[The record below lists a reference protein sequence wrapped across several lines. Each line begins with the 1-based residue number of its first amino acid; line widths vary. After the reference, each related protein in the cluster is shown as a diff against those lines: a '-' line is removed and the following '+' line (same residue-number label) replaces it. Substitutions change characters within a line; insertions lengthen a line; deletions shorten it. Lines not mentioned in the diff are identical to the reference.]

1 MSVAST
7 TAGRRSLIFALIVLL
22 LPSLTTK
29 VGFSLAPAGPLL
41 AEAAGEGAQ
50 QQAGSSAEDVR
61 ALDFE
66 FYRTRV
72 EPILLSPRKGNA
84 RCVACHSRGG
94 GNSYLEPLPPG
105 STTYDEEQSRRNF
118 ERIQRLVVPGEP
130 LKSLLLVNPL
140 AEEAGGSHWHGGG
153 KHWSS
158 QNDPEWRTLV
168 EWVRTTTAAL
178 DFEFFR
184 TRVEPILLSPRKGNA
199 RCVACHSRGGGN
211 SYLEPLPPGSTTY
224 DEEQSRRNFERIQ
237 RLVVPGDPLKSLLL
251 VNPLAE
257 EAGGSHWHGGGKHW
271 SSQNDPE
278 WQTLAAWV
286 RGQAGR

>member
-1 MSVAST
+1 MMAAVV
-7 TAGRRSLIFALIVLL
+7 FL
-22 LPSLTTK
+22 LPWLTMQTGSLFASP
-29 VGFSLAPAGPLL
+29 GAPR
-41 AEAAGEGAQ
+41 AEAPSEGAQ
-50 QQAGSSAEDVR
+50 QAGSAAMTF

-66 FYRTRV
+66 FFRTRV
-72 EPILLSPRKGNA
+72 EPILLSPRPGNA
-84 RCVACHSRGG
+84 RCIACHSRGG
-94 GNSYLEPLPPG
+94 GNSYLEPLSPG

-118 ERIQRLVVPGEP
+118 ERIQRLVVPGDP
-130 LKSLLLVNPL
+130 LKSLLLANPL

-158 QNDPEWRTLV
+158 QSDPEWQTLA
-168 EWVRTTTAAL
+168 EWVRKTTAAL
-178 DFEFFR
+178 DFEFYR
-184 TRVEPILLSPRKGNA
+184 TRVEPILLSPRSGNA
-199 RCVACHSRGGGN
+199 RCIACHSRGGGN
-211 SYLEPLPPGSTTY
+211 SYLEPLPPGGTTY

-237 RLVVPGDPLKSLLL
+237 QLVVPGDPLKSLLL